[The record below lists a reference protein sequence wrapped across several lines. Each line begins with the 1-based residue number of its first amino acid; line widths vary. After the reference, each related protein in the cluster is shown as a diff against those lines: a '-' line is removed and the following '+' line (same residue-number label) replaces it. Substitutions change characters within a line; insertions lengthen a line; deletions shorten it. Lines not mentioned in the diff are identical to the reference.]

1 MKYSI
6 ITFFLSLILA
16 TTLLDG
22 ATRFVQPNDVLQD
35 VIDASSSGDV
45 IAIVKSPC
53 GTGSIQGKD
62 LTLRGVNDVMPVIG
76 TLDINNSKVNLLKV
90 QVGALNVSESGG
102 QKSHLFAHACDL
114 LGSINNHAST
124 TRMQYCK
131 VYRLKINKQAEI
143 VGCEFN
149 GNQNKG
155 IGIDVM
161 PTGRATIN
169 NNRIYDYNGSLHVL
183 YAQDHQ
189 MIGIRVR
196 SGATASIENNIIYN
210 CMNSYNLK
218 VHNHNSPDSS
228 SRGIGILA
236 ESQSTVTINGNA
248 IWECANKAYRGAPLS
263 ALINAPANAVIEH
276 NLLYNDANTLRKITG
291 GCQSFYEIDA
301 DPKFTDLANGDFT
314 LASDSPCIDKGPP
327 DAQYTD
333 HNGSRNDIGMFGG
346 HNYIPNGRNTDKPIV
361 LSLDMPIAV
370 PAGGTVTIESTG
382 TTVK

>member
-1 MKYSI
+1 MKHSI
-6 ITFFLSLILA
+6 LTYLIILILG
-16 TTLLDG
+16 TTLVHG
-22 ATRFVQPNDVLQD
+22 ATRFVQPSDVLQD

-53 GTGSIQGKD
+53 GTGRIQGKD

-90 QVGALNVSESGG
+90 QVGALNVSESSG

-114 LGSINNHAST
+114 LGSIDNNAST

-155 IGIDVM
+155 IGIEVM

-169 NNRIYDYNGSLHVL
+169 NNRIYDYYGSGEHGYGLENE
-183 YAQDHQ
+183 
-189 MIGIRVR
+189 MIGVRVR
-196 SGATASIENNIIYN
+196 SGAIASIENNIIYK
-210 CMNSYNLK
+210 CRNSYSRSG
-218 VHNHNSPDSS
+218 HGPDSYT
-228 SRGIGILA
+228 RGIGILA
-236 ESQSTVTINGNA
+236 ESQSQATIIGNA
-248 IWECANKAYRGAPLS
+248 IWSCGNNSSRGAPQS
-263 ALINAPANAVIEH
+263 ALVNAPANAVIEH
-276 NLLYNDANTLRKITG
+276 NLLYKDANTLRKITG

-327 DAQYTD
+327 DAQYKD

-346 HNYIPNGRNTDKPIV
+346 HSYIPNGRNTDKPIV

-382 TTVK
+382 ATVK

>member
-1 MKYSI
+1 MKSSI
-6 ITFFLSLILA
+6 LTFFLSLILG
-16 TTLLDG
+16 TTLAHG
-22 ATRFVQPNDVLQD
+22 ATRFVQPTDVLQD

-76 TLDINNSKVNLLKV
+76 TLDINNSKVNLLKL
-90 QVGALNVSESGG
+90 QVGALNVSESSG

-114 LGSINNHAST
+114 LGSIENNAST
-124 TRMQYCK
+124 TRLQYCK
-131 VYRLKINKQAEI
+131 VYRLKIHKQAEV

-149 GNQNKG
+149 GNHNSG
-155 IGIDVM
+155 IGINVM

-169 NNRIYDYNGSLHVL
+169 NNRIYDYTGSLSWRSS
-183 YAQDHQ
+183 QDRQ
-189 MIGIRVR
+189 MIGIRVQ
-196 SGATASIENNIIYN
+196 SGAIAQIKNNIIYN
-210 CMNSYNLK
+210 CKALISYRK
-218 VHNHNSPDSS
+218 DFVDSY

-236 ESQSTVTINGNA
+236 ESQSTVAIYGNA
-248 IWECANKAYRGAPLS
+248 IWGCGNNSDSGAPLS
-263 ALINAPANAVIEH
+263 ALINAHANAVIKH

-327 DAQYTD
+327 DAQYKD

-346 HNYIPNGRNTDKPIV
+346 HNYIPNGRNTNKPIV

-382 TTVK
+382 ATVK

>member
-1 MKYSI
+1 MKSSTLTI
-6 ITFFLSLILA
+6 FLSLILA
-16 TTLLDG
+16 TTLAHG

-53 GTGSIQGKD
+53 GTGNIQGKD
-62 LTLRGVNDVMPVIG
+62 LTLRGVNNVMPVIG

-90 QVGALNVSESGG
+90 QVGALNVRESSE

-114 LGSINNHAST
+114 LGSIENNAST
-124 TRMQYCK
+124 TRLQYCK
-131 VYRLKINKQAEI
+131 VYRLKIHKQAEI

-149 GNQNKG
+149 GNQNAG
-155 IGIDVM
+155 IGIEVM
-161 PTGRATIN
+161 HTGRATIT
-169 NNRIYDYNGSLHVL
+169 NNRIYDYYGSLASNNSAD
-183 YAQDHQ
+183 YQ
-189 MIGIRVR
+189 MIGVR
-196 SGATASIENNIIYN
+196 IHSGGVSKISNNIIYN
-210 CMNSYNLK
+210 CTNSYIANRQ
-218 VHNHNSPDSS
+218 SDIYF
-228 SRGIGILA
+228 RGIGILA
-236 ESQSTVTINGNA
+236 HNESQVSIKGNV
-248 IWECANKAYRGAPLS
+248 IWSCGNKAHLTANYS

-276 NLLYNDANTLRKITG
+276 NLLYKDADTRRKLTG

-314 LASDSPCIDKGPP
+314 LTSDSPCIDAGPP
-327 DAQYTD
+327 DAQYKD

-346 HNYIPNGRNTDKPIV
+346 HNYIPNGRNTNKPIV

-382 TTVK
+382 ATVK

>member
-1 MKYSI
+1 MKYTI
-6 ITFFLSLILA
+6 LTFFLSLILG
-16 TTLLDG
+16 TTLAHG

-53 GTGSIQGKD
+53 GTGIIQGKD
-62 LTLRGVNDVMPVIG
+62 LTLRGVNNVMPVIG

-90 QVGALNVSESGG
+90 QVGALNVSESTG

-114 LGSINNHAST
+114 LGSIDNNAST
-124 TRMQYCK
+124 TRLQYCK
-131 VYRLKINKQAEI
+131 VYRLKIHKQAEV

-149 GNQNKG
+149 GNQNLG
-155 IGIDVM
+155 IGINVM

-169 NNRIYDYNGSLHVL
+169 NNRIYDYTGSLSWSSS
-183 YAQDHQ
+183 QDRQ
-189 MIGIRVR
+189 MIGIRVQ
-196 SGATASIENNIIYN
+196 SGAIAQIKNNIIYN
-210 CMNSYNLK
+210 CKALISYRK
-218 VHNHNSPDSS
+218 DFVDSY

-236 ESQSTVTINGNA
+236 ESQSTVAIYGNA
-248 IWECANKAYRGAPLS
+248 IWGCGNNSDSGAPLS
-263 ALINAPANAVIEH
+263 ALINAHANAVIKH

-314 LASDSPCIDKGPP
+314 LASDSPCIDAGPP
-327 DAQYTD
+327 DAQYKD

-346 HNYIPNGRNTDKPIV
+346 HSYLLNGRTTTKPIV
-361 LSLDMPIAV
+361 LSLEMPIAV
-370 PAGGTVTIESTG
+370 PSGGTVTIESTG
-382 TTVK
+382 ATVK

>member
-1 MKYSI
+1 MKSSI
-6 ITFFLSLILA
+6 VTFFLSFILG
-16 TTLLDG
+16 TTLVHG
-22 ATRFVQPNDVLQD
+22 ATRFVQPTDVLQD

-90 QVGALNVSESGG
+90 QVGALNVRESGE

-114 LGSINNHAST
+114 LGSIENNAST
-124 TRMQYCK
+124 TRLQYCK

-149 GNQNKG
+149 GNQNRG
-155 IGIDVM
+155 IGIEVM
-161 PTGRATIN
+161 PSARATIN
-169 NNRIYDYNGSLHVL
+169 NNRIYDYSGNTDNDKD
-183 YAQDHQ
+183 YQ
-189 MIGIRVR
+189 MIGIRIQ
-196 SGATASIENNIIYN
+196 SQGIANIKNNIVYN
-210 CMNSYNLK
+210 CINAFRGRGDYIDTLN
-218 VHNHNSPDSS
+218 
-228 SRGIGILA
+228 RGIGILV
-236 ESQSTVTINGNA
+236 EDGSFTSILGNVLFS
-248 IWECANKAYRGAPLS
+248 CGNNAYVNAPLS

-276 NLLYNDANTLRKITG
+276 NLLFKDADTRRKITG

-327 DAQYTD
+327 DAQYKD

-346 HNYIPNGRNTDKPIV
+346 HNYIPNGRSTTKPIV
-361 LSLDMPIAV
+361 LSLKMPIAV
-370 PAGGTVTIESTG
+370 PSGGTVTIESTG
-382 TTVK
+382 ATVK

>member
-1 MKYSI
+1 MKYTI
-6 ITFFLSLILA
+6 ITFFLSLILGV
-16 TTLLDG
+16 TLAHG

-53 GTGSIQGKD
+53 GTGIIQGKD
-62 LTLRGVNDVMPVIG
+62 LTLRGVNNVMPVIG

-90 QVGALNVSESGG
+90 QVGALNVSESTG

-114 LGSINNHAST
+114 LGSIDNNAST
-124 TRMQYCK
+124 TRLQYCK
-131 VYRLKINKQAEI
+131 VYRLKIHKQAEV

-149 GNQNKG
+149 GNQNLG
-155 IGIDVM
+155 IGINVM

-169 NNRIYDYNGSLHVL
+169 NNRIYDYTGSLSWSSS
-183 YAQDHQ
+183 QDRQ
-189 MIGIRVR
+189 MIGIRVQ
-196 SGATASIENNIIYN
+196 SGAIAQIKNNIIYN
-210 CMNSYNLK
+210 CKALISYRK
-218 VHNHNSPDSS
+218 DFVDSY

-236 ESQSTVTINGNA
+236 ESQSTVAIYGNA
-248 IWECANKAYRGAPLS
+248 IWGCGNNSDSGAPLS
-263 ALINAPANAVIEH
+263 ALINAHANAVIKH

-314 LASDSPCIDKGPP
+314 LASDSPCIDAGPP
-327 DAQYTD
+327 DAQYKD

-346 HNYIPNGRNTDKPIV
+346 HSYLPNGRSTTKPIV
-361 LSLDMPIAV
+361 LSLEMPIAV
-370 PAGGTVTIESTG
+370 PSGGTVTIESTG
-382 TTVK
+382 ATVK

>member
-1 MKYSI
+1 MKSSI
-6 ITFFLSLILA
+6 LTFFLSLILGTA
-16 TTLLDG
+16 LAHG

-62 LTLRGVNDVMPVIG
+62 LTLRGVNNVMPVIG

-114 LGSINNHAST
+114 LGSIDNNAST
-124 TRMQYCK
+124 TRIQYCK

-155 IGIDVM
+155 IGIEVM

-169 NNRIYDYNGSLHVL
+169 NNRIFDYNGSIEADYQV
-183 YAQDHQ
+183 
-189 MIGIRVR
+189 IGIRLQNGSVSEIR
-196 SGATASIENNIIYN
+196 NNLIYN
-210 CMNSYNLK
+210 CFNMKWSIHGYSNNKVTGMGIYAETNSQVSILGNIIWNCGSKALGGAAY
-218 VHNHNSPDSS
+218 SS
-228 SRGIGILA
+228 
-236 ESQSTVTINGNA
+236 
-248 IWECANKAYRGAPLS
+248 
-263 ALINAPANAVIEH
+263 LIYAPANAVIQ
-276 NLLYNDANTLRKITG
+276 YNALSISSMTRSHGTTYRKING

-314 LASDSPCIDKGPP
+314 LASDSSCIDAGPP
-327 DAQYTD
+327 DAQYKD

-346 HNYIPNGRNTDKPIV
+346 HSYLLNGRTTTKPIV
-361 LSLDMPIAV
+361 LSLEMPIAV
-370 PAGGTVTIESTG
+370 PTGGTVTIESTG
-382 TTVK
+382 ATVK

>member
-1 MKYSI
+1 MKSSI
-6 ITFFLSLILA
+6 LTFLLSLILG
-16 TTLLDG
+16 TTLAHG
-22 ATRFVQPNDVLQD
+22 ATRFVQPTDVLQD
-35 VIDASSSGDV
+35 VIDASSPGDV

-114 LGSINNHAST
+114 LGSIDNNAST
-124 TRMQYCK
+124 TRLQYCK

-149 GNQNKG
+149 GNQNEG
-155 IGIDVM
+155 IGIEVM
-161 PTGRATIN
+161 PTGRAIIN
-169 NNRIYDYNGSLHVL
+169 NNRIFDYSGTRSQESSKD
-183 YAQDHQ
+183 YQ
-189 MIGIRVR
+189 MIGIRVQTD
-196 SGATASIENNIIYN
+196 GVASIINNVIHDCINFYVTN
-210 CMNSYNLK
+210 KTDNYY
-218 VHNHNSPDSS
+218 
-228 SRGIGILA
+228 RGIGILA
-236 ESQSTVTINGNA
+236 DIQSQVSIHGNA
-248 IWECANKAYRGAPLS
+248 IWSCGQKIQSAPKS
-263 ALINAPANAVIEH
+263 SLINAPANAVIEH
-276 NLLYNDANTLRKITG
+276 NLLYNDADTVRKITG

-301 DPKFTDLANGDFT
+301 DPKFTDLTNGDFT

-327 DAQYTD
+327 DAQYKD

-346 HNYIPNGRNTDKPIV
+346 HNYIPNGRSTTKPIV
-361 LSLDMPIAV
+361 LSLEMPIAV

-382 TTVK
+382 ATIK

>member
-1 MKYSI
+1 MKSSI
-6 ITFFLSLILA
+6 LTFFLSLILG
-16 TTLLDG
+16 TTLAHG
-22 ATRFVQPNDVLQD
+22 ATRFVQPGDVLQD

-53 GTGSIQGKD
+53 GTGNIQGKD
-62 LTLRGVNDVMPVIG
+62 LTLRGVNNVMPVIG

-114 LGSINNHAST
+114 LGSIDNNATT
-124 TRMQYCK
+124 TRIQYCK
-131 VYRLKINKQAEI
+131 VYRLKIHKQAEI

-155 IGIDVM
+155 IGIEVM
-161 PTGRATIN
+161 STGRATIN
-169 NNRIYDYNGSLHVL
+169 NNRIYDYSGSLSHGNSK
-183 YAQDHQ
+183 DHQ
-189 MIGIRVR
+189 MIGIRIQ
-196 SGATASIENNIIYN
+196 SGAIASIENNIIFN
-210 CMNSYNLK
+210 CRNSFTTGDNQAIADT
-218 VHNHNSPDSS
+218 H

-236 ESQSTVTINGNA
+236 DTLSQIFISGNA
-248 IWECANKAYRGAPLS
+248 IWSCGSKAPRGAPLS
-263 ALINAPANAVIEH
+263 ALISAPANAVIEH
-276 NLLYNDANTLRKITG
+276 NLLYNDADTLRKITG

-327 DAQYTD
+327 DAQYKD

-346 HNYIPNGRNTDKPIV
+346 HNYIPNGRNTNKPIV

-382 TTVK
+382 ATVK